1 MKADLL
7 LERLLGRAKIN
18 KFGHFYIFSGSPT
31 DEAQQKSW
39 VENLIRRYWNEIE
52 QRKNLPQSIL
62 SDADLLWIS
71 PPLNDKEEVVDYKV
85 EGLEALLSKFLPYR
99 GLQSQRRFIVI
110 EEAHRLTPIISNKL
124 LKTLEE
130 PEGELSF
137 IWLNPY
143 GKKFLPTIESR
154 ALNLT
159 LSWPVKAKRLGVY
172 LESFKERFEKNDC
185 ALSQFLEEG
194 KKGVFNPSTLLEE
207 MLTYEQFD
215 SGPGAYQ
222 QELLTTVKEWNEAE
236 RFNQPLA
243 TRLQGLHYLLSQRF
257 RSGR

>member
-7 LERLLGRAKIN
+7 QERLLDRGKIN
-18 KFGHFYIFSGSPT
+18 KFGHFYIFTGNPT
-31 DEAQQKSW
+31 DEDQQKTW
-39 VENLIRRYWNEIE
+39 VQNLIRRYWQEIE
-52 QRKNLPQSIL
+52 GRKTIPQNIL

-71 PPLNDKEEVVDYKV
+71 PPLNDNDEAVDYKV
-85 EGLEALLSKFLPYR
+85 DGLEDLLSKFLPYR

-110 EEAHRLTPIISNKL
+110 EEAHRLTQIISNKL

-159 LSWPVKAKRLGVY
+159 LSWPMRPKQMGQY
-172 LESFKERFEKNDC
+172 LETLKVRFEKNEC

-194 KKGVFNPSTLLEE
+194 KKGAFNPDALLEE
-207 MLTYEQFD
+207 MLIYEQFD
-215 SGPGAYQ
+215 SGPGTYQ
-222 QELLTTVKEWNEAE
+222 QELLTTIKEWNEAE
-236 RFNQPLA
+236 RFNQPLGP
-243 TRLQGLHYLLSQRF
+243 RLQGLHYLLSQRF